1 MSALY
6 VLASGSAGRAKLE
19 IEAALNVTENE
30 NYVEDYS
37 FLLSSLQNSP
47 IQEEDENSQYT
58 LEICNG
64 AFYQT
69 KFQNGDVAVFSEV
82 EKIKKILDKNDK
94 FLVLAYF
101 AILVINETDFHFCLR
116 NILKPVKK

>member
-19 IEAALNVTENE
+19 IEAALNVTENG
-30 NYVEDYS
+30 NSTYVEDYS

-47 IQEEDENSQYT
+47 IEEEDENSQYK

-64 AFYQT
+64 AIYQT
-69 KFQNGDVAVFSEV
+69 KFQDGDVAVFAE
-82 EKIKKILDKNDK
+82 
-94 FLVLAYF
+94 
-101 AILVINETDFHFCLR
+101 
-116 NILKPVKK
+116 VKKLILFINTII